1 MFIII
6 YNEGERKMLKKLLR
20 EKYPTILLIV
30 GFVIS
35 AFVAVNVLA
44 VQNQSKKQIE
54 ETNCYDTYKNV
65 LVNRDELPS
74 TGSWNNIISRIQHI
88 NLVDNMNIFAMGY
101 YSIIGEGYT
110 NPCTYAV
117 LSNKPVKT
125 NVIWGREI
133 TRKEIDNGDK
143 VLTLSTEYEQNC
155 YNKDNKKYIML
166 DDEEYEV
173 VGVYNA
179 KNLLSSSY
187 RMDIC
192 MYYSSM
198 PKTAQSRM
206 CEYSDVMLLFK
217 CAGYDVTEKQCKKTA
232 EDLYSI
238 LKNNKYIK
246 QDEDS
251 FEEEN
256 KLLSA
261 KVIMNNTFMYITFGF
276 TVLNCMII
284 SGVWIKR
291 RYKELVIRRTYGW
304 SMADIVILL
313 AGDLMVY
320 SFISMV
326 IGVILQSIYSF
337 LFSAEHLSSHYFIG
351 NILYILVV
359 MLGVT
364 FASLVI
370 PVARIRYITPAGAI
384 RKKQV

>member
-1 MFIII
+1 MFIVI
-6 YNEGERKMLKKLLR
+6 YNEGERRMLKKLLR

-74 TGSWNNIISRIQHI
+74 TSSWNNIISRIQHI

-133 TRKEIDNGDK
+133 TQKEIDNGDK

-192 MYYSSM
+192 MYYSAM

-217 CAGYDVTEKQCKKTA
+217 CAGYDVTEKQCGKTA
-232 EDLYSI
+232 EDLYNI
-238 LKNNKYIK
+238 LKDNKYIK
-246 QDEDS
+246 KDEDS

-261 KVIMNNTFMYITFGF
+261 KVIMNNIFMYITFGF